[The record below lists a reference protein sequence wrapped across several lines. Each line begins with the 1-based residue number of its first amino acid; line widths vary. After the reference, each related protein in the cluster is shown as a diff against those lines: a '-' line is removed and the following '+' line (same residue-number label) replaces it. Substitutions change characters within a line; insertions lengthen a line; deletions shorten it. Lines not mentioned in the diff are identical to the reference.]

1 MHKYSATFR
10 GYQVNNYEQ
19 QDLIPKMESSPVDFL
34 AKTFP
39 LLESEQGWQD
49 CVVDFSGK
57 SADSLTK
64 QERRLLSSK
73 MCLVYF
79 PQITEEIWPLSLKRW
94 SSAGIASLGGC
105 LMLNTSEFPK
115 EGVESSLSDVLETKG
130 DHLKKYSLSA
140 RAAQGI
146 LRRATR
152 RGKTLPMQL
161 QEALQEVGGE

>member
-1 MHKYSATFR
+1 
-10 GYQVNNYEQ
+10 VNNYEQ
-19 QDLIPKMESSPVDFL
+19 QDLIQPTELSQVDFL

-39 LLESEQGWQD
+39 LLESEQGWRD
-49 CVVDFSGK
+49 RVVDFSGK

-64 QERRLLSSK
+64 QEQKLLSSK

-79 PQITEEIWPLSLKRW
+79 PQITEEIWPVSLKRW

-115 EGVESSLSDVLETKG
+115 DGAESSLSDVLETQG
-130 DHLKKYSLSA
+130 DHLKKYSLSQK
-140 RAAQGI
+140 AAQGI

-152 RGKTLPMQL
+152 RGKTLPVAL
-161 QEALQEVGGE
+161 QEALEAVAQ